1 MKIKKCYISSFGK
14 LKDFSIE
21 FNDELT
27 VINHENGWGKST
39 LASFIKAI
47 FYGLNDGKRSVAENE
62 RTKYKPW
69 NSTERFGGYAIIERS
84 GSEYKIERYFG
95 NKQSEDSV
103 TVTEVATGKTFST
116 IDLGKKFFQ
125 IDEEGFLSTT
135 YFTQKDFEIKS
146 NPSITAKFNETYEVS
161 DPEAYEKTLSNLEG
175 KAKEYKMKGDKGKI
189 SDLKREIRETQEKIE
204 GAKLSSIT
212 AEKLKKEGEILLL
225 EKQDLEKEIAR
236 ISEKIAMAG
245 RKEASQIKKQNHA
258 KLKDEYAKLANKIKK
273 EKGLL
278 DNNERKAKLATNYFE
293 CVKDVEKL
301 SVMESGLVA
310 NINQLESLSMPQA
323 IKKDNKPMLFCVL
336 SCFFILMAL
345 VLFFINPIIGGILLV
360 PSIVFGALFLVK
372 QGKNQDSG
380 SQKSDLENIILS
392 KKQELNSI
400 KELKEKNTKA
410 LNDYLSL
417 FAIEYSDFEQGL
429 KEVEKLYNALS
440 EDLINL
446 NKISTEIEKIE
457 KDEEVFKDY
466 SLVEDLSLLR
476 QKLSLLNAE
485 YSEKTNALAQKRARF
500 NTHQAEGERLREYQE
515 NLSDLKEKLS
525 AYLSEYEVLCLTIDF
540 LKKADENLKVKY
552 RTPLQEGI
560 SKFIKYVDD
569 KNLEVNIDVDLKVSA
584 ISNGQTKDVDYYS
597 KGYRNLIEICKRF
610 ALIEVLFTSDKPF
623 IILDDPFVNLDGA
636 KLQSALNL
644 IKNLSKEYQ
653 IIYFICHDSRS
664 AK

>member
-14 LKDFSIE
+14 LKDFSID
-21 FNDELT
+21 FNNDLT

-39 LASFIKAI
+39 LAAFIKAI
-47 FYGLNDGKRSVAENE
+47 FYGLNDSKRSVAENE

-84 GSEYKIERYFG
+84 GGEYKIERYFG
-95 NKQSEDSV
+95 NKQSEDTV

-161 DPEAYEKTLSNLEG
+161 DPEAYEKTLSGLES

-189 SDLKREIRETQEKIE
+189 SDLKREIREAQEKIE

-212 AEKLKKEGEILLL
+212 AENLKKEGEVLLL
-225 EKQDLEKEIAR
+225 EKQELEKEIAQ
-236 ISEKIAMAG
+236 ISEKIALAG
-245 RKEASQIKKQNHA
+245 KKEANQVKKQNYA
-258 KLKDEYAKLANKIKK
+258 KLKEDYAKLTDKINR
-273 EKGLL
+273 ERGLL
-278 DNNERKAKLATNYFE
+278 GNNEQKAKLATDYFE

-301 SVMESGLVA
+301 SVMESGLVV
-310 NINQLESLSMPQA
+310 NINQLESLSIPQEV
-323 IKKDNKPMLFCVL
+323 KKDNKPPLFCWL
-336 SCFFILMAL
+336 SCFFLITAVIFL
-345 VLFFINPIIGGILLV
+345 FINGIISVILLV
-360 PSIVFGALFLVK
+360 PTVIFGVLFIVKKAKK
-372 QGKNQDSG
+372 QESV
-380 SQKSDLENIILS
+380 SPKSEIENIILT

-400 KELKEKNTKA
+400 KELKDKNVKA
-410 LNDYLSL
+410 LSDYLSN
-417 FAIEYSDFEQGL
+417 FSIEYSDYEQGL
-429 KEVEKLYNALS
+429 KEIERLYNAIS
-440 EDLINL
+440 EDLLNL
-446 NKISTEIEKIE
+446 NKISTEIDKIE
-457 KDEEVFKDY
+457 KDEEIFKDY

-476 QKLSLLNAE
+476 QKLSLLNAQ
-485 YSEKTNALAQKRARF
+485 YSEKTNILAQKRARF

-515 NLSDLKEKLS
+515 NLSDLKEKLD
-525 AYLSEYEVLCLTIDF
+525 AYLNEYEILCLTIDF
-540 LKKADENLKVKY
+540 LKKADENLKIKY
-552 RTPLQEGI
+552 RAPLQEGL

-569 KNLEVNIDVDLKVSA
+569 KNLEVNIDVDLKVSV

-597 KGYRNLIEICKRF
+597 KGYKNLIEICKRF

-636 KLQSALNL
+636 KLQSALSL

-653 IIYFICHDSRS
+653 ILYFICHDSR
-664 AK
+664 ATK